1 MLFQVEKMKA
11 DLEEAQLGEKQM
23 KHKLDQ
29 QSEALHSKTEEL
41 RSLTERAHET
51 MSSEILELQVQKM
64 DMESAMV
71 NFFFEL
77 LGWYVSK
84 RKEH

>member
-1 MLFQVEKMKA
+1 MKT
-11 DLEEAQLGEKQM
+11 DLGEAQLAEKQI

-41 RSLTERAHET
+41 RVLTERAHET

-64 DMESAMV
+64 DMDSAMV
-71 NFFFEL
+71 KS
-77 LGWYVSK
+77 VRS
-84 RKEH
+84 EHKCLAETSIA